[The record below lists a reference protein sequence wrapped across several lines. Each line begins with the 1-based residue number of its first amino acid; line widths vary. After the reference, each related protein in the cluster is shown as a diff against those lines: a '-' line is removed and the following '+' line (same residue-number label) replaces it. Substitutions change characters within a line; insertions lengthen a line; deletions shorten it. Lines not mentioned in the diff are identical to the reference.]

1 MRELFIYYRI
11 DVAGAASALVAAQA
25 FQRRLRER
33 HPGLTARLLRRPD
46 DPTAQ
51 ADDRQTDTQTWMEI
65 YSFEGGIS
73 AALQADIDAEAAALA
88 PFLRGTRHIEVF
100 VPCAS

>member
-11 DVAGAASALVAAQA
+11 PVALAGTALEAALA
-25 FQRRLRER
+25 FQARLRRR

-46 DPTAQ
+46 EQHDQ
-51 ADDRQTDTQTWMEI
+51 QTWMET
-65 YSFEGGIS
+65 YAFHPDGQPAGMT
-73 AALQADIDAEAAALA
+73 AGLQAEIAAEAAVLA
-88 PFLRGTRHIEVF
+88 PFTAGPRHTEVF

>member
-11 DVAGAASALVAAQA
+11 KVAGATAALAAARDFQA
-25 FQRRLRER
+25 RLRER

-46 DPTAQ
+46 DSNGTE
-51 ADDRQTDTQTWMEI
+51 TWMEI
-65 YSFEGGIS
+65 YSLHDASQPNGITP
-73 AALQADIDAEAAALA
+73 ALEAEIAREAAALDA
-88 PFLRGTRHIEVF
+88 FIAGTRHTEAF

>member
-11 DVAGAASALVAAQA
+11 EVAGAASALAAAQA
-25 FQRRLRER
+25 FQQRLRDR

-46 DPTAQ
+46 DPTAH
-51 ADDRQTDTQTWMEI
+51 ANDTQTWMEI
-65 YSFEGGIS
+65 YSFDDAGIC
-73 AALQADIDAEAAALA
+73 AALQADIESEAAALA
-88 PFLRGTRHIEVF
+88 TFMRGTRHTEVF

>member
-11 DVAGAASALVAAQA
+11 TAAGASRALRTVGAYQA
-25 FQRRLRER
+25 RLRSR

-46 DPTAQ
+46 EHNG
-51 ADDRQTDTQTWMEI
+51 TQTWMET
-65 YSFEGGIS
+65 YSFDAHPGGITP
-73 AALQADIDAEAAALA
+73 QIEAEIECEAQALA
-88 PFLRGTRHIEVF
+88 ASIDGSRHTEVF